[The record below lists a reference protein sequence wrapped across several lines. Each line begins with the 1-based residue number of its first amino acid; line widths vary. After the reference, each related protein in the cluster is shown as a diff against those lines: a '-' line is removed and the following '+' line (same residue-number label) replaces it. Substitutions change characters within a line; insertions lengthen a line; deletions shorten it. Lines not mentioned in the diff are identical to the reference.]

1 MMRCLVLA
9 ATFVFLFTGCGGPS
23 LSGAAAELEDK
34 SNDPE
39 MRLAAVDD
47 LIATGD
53 EEAVTYLH
61 RVLEDEGEDPRI
73 RARAAG
79 GIGFF
84 QNPDSIDILVKV
96 LDVPDPEV
104 RRQACRSLV
113 QFGER
118 AVQPL
123 IRALGFT
130 PEELDDTELYTSAE
144 ERRLAASRALV
155 AIGEPSVGPLNAAL
169 AEYERES
176 FYKAMLAF
184 ANPKLPLYQEV
195 VAAIQGFTPDP
206 AEDFADTKID
216 SVGRFLNRIGN
227 ENSIPRKYITLSLQ
241 SLQKPP
247 PTYLET
253 LRADSASNAALE
265 VTQRVFGQLRLDA
278 INALITKRESEDSA
292 LQVMCTHYLG
302 YLGITEATTA
312 LVDILADTT
321 EYAGPDVKKVAL
333 QSLGRIGTASAL
345 AALFDALK
353 YPDLRETAADM
364 LEANGAPATQILLAS
379 LTNPDPKRRAFAIWF
394 FGYTQNRDL
403 QLAALPKL
411 LENLTQEVKVLRE
424 NAAVALGK
432 MPAVA
437 FEKVSALAAD
447 ERPEVRQAV
456 AIALGEMAV
465 PEAKPYLDK
474 LTADADETVAQSARE
489 ALLRLE

>member
-1 MMRCLVLA
+1 MARCLVLA
-9 ATFVFLFTGCGGPS
+9 LSLVFLFTGCGGPS
-23 LSGAAAELEDK
+23 LSGAVADLEDK
-34 SNDPE
+34 GNDPE

-53 EEAVTYLH
+53 PEAVAHLH
-61 RVLEDEGEDPRI
+61 RVLEDEAEDPRI
-73 RARAAG
+73 RAKAAG
-79 GIGFF
+79 GLGFF
-84 QNPDSIDILVKV
+84 QNPDSIDILVKA
-96 LDVPDPEV
+96 LDDPDPEV
-104 RRQACRSLV
+104 RRQAGRSLV
-113 QFGER
+113 QFGEQ

-123 IRALGFT
+123 IRTLGFV
-130 PEELDDTELYTSAE
+130 PEELDDTNLYNAAE
-144 ERRLAASRALV
+144 DRRTAASRALV

-184 ANPKLPLYQEV
+184 ANPKMPLYNEV
-195 VAAIQGFTPDP
+195 TAAIQGYTPDP
-206 AEDFADTKID
+206 AEDFVDTKID

-227 ENSIPRKYITLSLQ
+227 ENAIPRKYITMSLQ
-241 SLQKPP
+241 SLQNPP
-247 PTYLET
+247 PTYLEA
-253 LRADSASNAALE
+253 LRADTASNAALE
-265 VTQRVFGQLRLDA
+265 VTQRVFGQLKMNA
-278 INALITKRESEDSA
+278 INALITKRESEDKS

-302 YLGITEATTA
+302 YLGLTEATTA
-312 LVDILADTT
+312 LVDILADTS

-333 QSLGRIGTASAL
+333 QSLGRIGTAKAI

-353 YPDLRETAADM
+353 YPDLREIAADM
-364 LEANGAPATQILLAS
+364 LEANGAPATKLL
-379 LTNPDPKRRAFAIWF
+379 LTKLTDPDPKLRAFAIWF
-394 FGYTQNRDL
+394 FGYTKNAEL
-403 QLAALPKL
+403 QAAALPKL
-411 LENLTQEVKVLRE
+411 LENLTQEVKILRE

-437 FEKVSALAAD
+437 FEKVAALAAD

-474 LTADADETVAQSARE
+474 LAADADENVAQSARE

>member
-1 MMRCLVLA
+1 MARCLFLVASL
-9 ATFVFLFTGCGGPS
+9 VFLFTGCGGPS
-23 LSGAAAELEDK
+23 LSGAAADLEDK
-34 SNDPE
+34 GNDPE
-39 MRLAAVDD
+39 VRLAAVDD
-47 LIATGD
+47 LVATGD
-53 EEAVTYLH
+53 PEAVAHLH

-73 RARAAG
+73 RAKAAG
-79 GIGFF
+79 GLGFF
-84 QNPDSIDILVKV
+84 QNPDSIDVLVKA
-96 LDVPDPEV
+96 LDDPDPEV
-104 RRQACRSLV
+104 RRQSGRSLV
-113 QFGER
+113 QFGEQ

-130 PEELDDTELYTSAE
+130 PEELDDTELYTAAE
-144 ERRLAASRALV
+144 ERRISASRALV

-184 ANPKLPLYQEV
+184 ANPKMPLYNEV
-195 VAAIQGFTPDP
+195 AAAIQGYTPDP

-216 SVGRFLNRIGN
+216 GVGRFLNRIGN
-227 ENSIPRKYITLSLQ
+227 ENAIPRKYITLSLQ

-265 VTQRVFGQLRLDA
+265 VTQRVFGQLKLDA
-278 INALITKRESEDSA
+278 INALITKRESEDKS

-302 YLGITEATTA
+302 YLGLTEATSA
-312 LVDILADTT
+312 LVDILADTS

-333 QSLGRIGTASAL
+333 HSLGRIGTSQAI

-353 YPDLRETAADM
+353 YSDIRETAADM
-364 LEANGAPATQILLAS
+364 LEANGAPATTLLLAKLS
-379 LTNPDPKRRAFAIWF
+379 DPDPKLRAFAIWF

-403 QLAALPKL
+403 QVAALPKL

-437 FEKVSALAAD
+437 FADVAALAAD
-447 ERPEVRQAV
+447 ERPEVRQVV

-465 PEAKPYLDK
+465 PEARP
-474 LTADADETVAQSARE
+474 
-489 ALLRLE
+489 